1 MRTRLKILGWGLL
14 VPITIILFP
23 ISLTVWVINGFDVIF
38 YIFEKM
44 DELKTCKLLDMKTQ
58 TGYIYPEGISA
69 ERKPELKDFY
79 IDKIYSSI
87 RFDTIAHNTAMFNW
101 EKTPIPAVN
110 AHVSQ
115 HPIEGH
121 DEITILK
128 PVFEIVTPGTKVEH
142 NKGEITK
149 IL

>member
-1 MRTRLKILGWGLL
+1 
-14 VPITIILFP
+14 
-23 ISLTVWVINGFDVIF
+23 
-38 YIFEKM
+38 
-44 DELKTCKLLDMKTQ
+44 MKTQ
-58 TGYIYPEGISA
+58 TGYIYIENGIPAISA
-69 ERKPELKDFY
+69 ERKPERLNFKQPGNFYYQTALKE
-79 IDKIYSSI
+79 
-87 RFDTIAHNTAMFNW
+87 W
-101 EKTPIPAVN
+101 EKTLILAVN

-142 NKGEITK
+142 NNGTVTK

>member
-1 MRTRLKILGWGLL
+1 
-14 VPITIILFP
+14 
-23 ISLTVWVINGFDVIF
+23 
-38 YIFEKM
+38 
-44 DELKTCKLLDMKTQ
+44 MKTQ
-58 TGYIYPEGISA
+58 TGYIYHEGISA
-69 ERKPELKDFY
+69 ERKPTLDDFT
-79 IDKIYSSI
+79 IDKIYLSI
-87 RFDTIAHNTAMFNW
+87 RFDTITYGCAIEEW
-101 EKTPIPAVN
+101 EKTLIPAVN

-142 NKGEITK
+142 NKGTVTK

>member
-1 MRTRLKILGWGLL
+1 
-14 VPITIILFP
+14 
-23 ISLTVWVINGFDVIF
+23 
-38 YIFEKM
+38 
-44 DELKTCKLLDMKTQ
+44 MKTQ
-58 TGYIYPEGISA
+58 TGYIYHEGISA
-69 ERKPELKDFY
+69 ERKPDTKTDEFWEGVGQSDMYLNDSKYRKALKE
-79 IDKIYSSI
+79 
-87 RFDTIAHNTAMFNW
+87 W
-101 EKTPIPAVN
+101 EKTLIPAVN

-128 PVFEIVTPGTKVEH
+128 PVFEIVTPGTKVQH